1 MLLIAAS
8 IKRRRTTPRLPSK
21 ALLVI
26 LRHIMHISKLRI
38 AAAAASLAIVVSCA
52 TPAALSTA
60 SIPAVA
66 TIDMDRYQGKWY
78 EISRIPS
85 IPIGRTWVNT
95 SDNYSLNADGT
106 VTVVYEGFEGSPGGA
121 RKSLKGRQWI
131 PDKSVMGDTLISFFP
146 LIKNKNRIILL
157 HPDYRFLVVTSDSKD
172 LLWIMSRTPRM
183 EDADYE
189 AVLEKLRGWG
199 FEVSKLQKVRQEW

>member
-1 MLLIAAS
+1 M
-8 IKRRRTTPRLPSK
+8 R
-21 ALLVI
+21 
-26 LRHIMHISKLRI
+26 ISKLY
-38 AAAAASLAIVVSCA
+38 AAAAAAVIAIASCA

-66 TIDMDRYQGKWY
+66 RIDMDRYQGKWY

-95 SDNYSLNADGT
+95 SDNYSLNPDGT

-121 RKSLKGRQWI
+121 RKSLTGRQWI
-131 PDKSVMGDTLISFFP
+131 PDRTVMGETLISFFP
-146 LIKNKNRIILL
+146 LLRSRNRIILL
-157 HPDYRFLVVTSDSKD
+157 DPDYRWLVVTSDSKD
-172 LLWIMSRTPRM
+172 LLWIMSRAPRM

-189 AVLEKLRGWG
+189 AVLEKLRTWG
-199 FEVSKLQKVRQEW
+199 FDVSKLEKVRQEW